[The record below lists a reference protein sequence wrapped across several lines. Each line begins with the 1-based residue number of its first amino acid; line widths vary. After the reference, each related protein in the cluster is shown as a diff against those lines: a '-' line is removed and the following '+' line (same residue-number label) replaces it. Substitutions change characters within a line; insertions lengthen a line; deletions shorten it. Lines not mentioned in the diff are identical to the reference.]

1 MPDGGVTFDRN
12 KASGLAPITISCG
25 QCYGCRME
33 KSRQWAVRLMH
44 EAQTTK
50 NGETCF
56 ITLTYDRKNLPPD
69 HSLKVNHWQEFCKS
83 LRYNMSKCTTH
94 DDHKCKACKPR
105 QSLRFLHSGEY
116 GEPTPK
122 NKFIAR
128 PHYHAALFG
137 VDFRGDWR
145 EYERNKQGDMVY
157 ESKTLTDLW
166 GKGMCTVGNLTHLSA
181 GYIAGYML
189 KKITGEK
196 ADEHYEKV
204 GLEHDG
210 EVTKRKPEY
219 ATMSL
224 RPGLGRLWIERNH
237 GEVYPR
243 DEVISQGHP
252 ARPPAYYDRYLK
264 EISESDHK
272 QLLERRRKAGN
283 ARKEEQTPE
292 RLAIRERVHMARL
305 QHNKRET
312 L

>member
-1 MPDGGVTFDRN
+1 
-12 KASGLAPITISCG
+12 
-25 QCYGCRME
+25 ME

-56 ITLTYDRKNLPPD
+56 ITLTYDRKHLPPD
-69 HSLKVNHWQEFCKS
+69 HSLHLEHWQTFCKS
-83 LRYNMSKCTTH
+83 LRYYMA
-94 DDHKCKACKPR
+94 KCKTHLDDKCKVCKPR
-105 QSLRFLHSGEY
+105 QGLRFMHSGEY

-137 VDFRGDWR
+137 VDFRSDWK
-145 EYERNKQGDMVY
+145 EFERNKQGDMLY
-157 ESKTLTDLW
+157 TSEALDSTW
-166 GKGMCTVGNLTHLSA
+166 QKGMCVVAPLNFLSA
-181 GYIAGYML
+181 SYIAGYML
-189 KKITGEK
+189 KKITGEH

-204 GLEHDG
+204 GLMHDG

-224 RPGLGRLWIERNH
+224 RPGLGHDWITRYH
-237 GEVYPR
+237 AEVYPR

-252 ARPPAYYDRYLK
+252 ARPPSYYDKYLK
-264 EISESDHK
+264 AQSTSAHE
-272 QLLERRRKAGN
+272 QLLETRRKTGN

-292 RLAIRERVHMARL
+292 RLAVRERVHMARL
-305 QHNKRET
+305 RNNVRDVH
-312 L
+312 